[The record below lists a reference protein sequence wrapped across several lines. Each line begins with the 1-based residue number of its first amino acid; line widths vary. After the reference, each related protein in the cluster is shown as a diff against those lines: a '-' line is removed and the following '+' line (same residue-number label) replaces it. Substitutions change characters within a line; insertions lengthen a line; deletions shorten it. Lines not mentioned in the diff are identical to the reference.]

1 VIRHSR
7 CSSAVGV
14 NNIMNQI
21 MKLISIFSYCKMSS
35 VSKFYDIKLFSRK
48 VCVKCLS

>member
-1 VIRHSR
+1 
-7 CSSAVGV
+7 
-14 NNIMNQI
+14 
-21 MKLISIFSYCKMSS
+21 